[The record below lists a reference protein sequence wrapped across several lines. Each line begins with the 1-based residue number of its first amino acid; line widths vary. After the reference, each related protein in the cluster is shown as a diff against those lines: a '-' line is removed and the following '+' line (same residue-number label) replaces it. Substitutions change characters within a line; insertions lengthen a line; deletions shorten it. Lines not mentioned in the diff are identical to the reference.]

1 MKHLPSSRSIPA
13 FFFIHILWTALFS
26 FCLLLVGCF
35 VPRDHTAWFDS
46 NRSAGQYPILPVF
59 PSQVRITVEA
69 SKANDP
75 YEISMAKS
83 NVKNQKEVARIVNE
97 VLDTI
102 AAGGENALEGPG
114 QVNSALKRSP
124 HWENF
129 QVYIQDPG
137 PFYERWKREGLA
149 TISRDLGYQ
158 RVLYVNPT
166 LRFIPNLSLHAS
178 ENEPLS
184 HNWDGRLNVMVAMM
198 DLETMQTVAS
208 GAGEADFYGEIGVVG
223 FGGYGGAV
231 VIPYAFGKAF
241 DRAVDQ
247 SLRQALTELFA
258 AESQGGVAK

>member
-1 MKHLPSSRSIPA
+1 MKHHPSSQSNLA
-13 FFFIHILWTALFS
+13 FLFIHVVWMALFS
-26 FCLLLVGCF
+26 FCLLLAGCF
-35 VPRDHTAWFDS
+35 LPRDHTAWSDS
-46 NRSAGQYPILPVF
+46 NRLAGQYPILPVF

-69 SKANDP
+69 SKAGDP

-83 NVKNQKEVARIVNE
+83 NVKNQEEVARIINE

-114 QVNSALKRSP
+114 KVNSALKLSP
-124 HWENF
+124 HWKNF

-166 LRFIPNLSLHAS
+166 LRFIPNLSFHAN

-184 HNWDGRLNVMVAMM
+184 HNWEGSLTVMVVMM
-198 DLETMQTVAS
+198 DLETMQAVAS
-208 GAGEADFYGEIGVVG
+208 GAGEADFYGAIGVVV
-223 FGGYGGAV
+223 FGGPGAAV
-231 VIPYAFGKAF
+231 LIPYAFGKAF

-247 SLRQALTELFA
+247 SVRQALAELFA
-258 AESQGGVAK
+258 AQSEGGAAK

>member
-1 MKHLPSSRSIPA
+1 MKLHPPRQSNLA
-13 FFFIHILWTALFS
+13 FLFIHVVWMALFS
-26 FCLLLVGCF
+26 FYMLLAGCF
-35 VPRDHTAWFDS
+35 MPRDHTAWSDS
-46 NRSAGQYPILPVF
+46 KRLAGHYPILPVF
-59 PSQVRITVEA
+59 PAQVRITVET
-69 SKANDP
+69 SKAGDP

-83 NVKNQKEVARIVNE
+83 NVKNQEEVARIFNE

-102 AAGGENALEGPG
+102 AVGENNALEGPG
-114 QVNSALKRSP
+114 KLDSALKLSP
-124 HWENF
+124 HWKNF

-166 LRFIPNLSLHAS
+166 LLFTPNFSFRAH
-178 ENEPLS
+178 ENEPLR
-184 HNWDGRLNVMVAMM
+184 HNWDGRLTVTVDMM
-198 DLETMQTVAS
+198 DLTNVQVVSS

-223 FGGYGGAV
+223 FGGPGAAL

-247 SLRQALTELFA
+247 SIRQALAELFA
-258 AESQGGVAK
+258 THAKGGTAK